1 MAPGF
6 RRPAS
11 ALRPWVRWF
20 GPALLVEPVRMSP
33 DPFPIH
39 CLQKGGAQ
47 PDTHP
52 VASPFGACG
61 LTTNVYERSFGQML
75 LVAAYRPSQ
84 GARPSFVVGL
94 ASGSSDAQVWPT
106 NPGRHD
112 SSNPNTLKLGWHG
125 CSLGVCLVLD
135 GRSLCRSGG
144 CRIWYRLAC

>member
-6 RRPAS
+6 RSSAMGSVVRAS
-11 ALRPWVRWF
+11 TAGQTGSDLTTPLSYPLF
-20 GPALLVEPVRMSP
+20 A
-33 DPFPIH
+33 
-39 CLQKGGAQ
+39 KGGAQ

-112 SSNPNTLKLGWHG
+112 SSNPALWPTAGSEQG
-125 CSLGVCLVLD
+125 A
-135 GRSLCRSGG
+135 R
-144 CRIWYRLAC
+144 